1 MSVDTLTRDYG
12 ALDATGV
19 EALDSAAVAA
29 GVETMQLMEVAG
41 LQVAR
46 CAWTMLGDEPGRVLV
61 IAGRGNN
68 GGDGLVAVR
77 HLCAWGCEVSAV
89 VASDNPESL
98 HGLVN
103 VQLRAARGS
112 GAGVD
117 VTADDARVRA
127 ELETAAL
134 VVDALLG
141 TGLRSAPRAPDS
153 AFIQTLDTHA
163 HVLSVDVP
171 SGLDATTG
179 RAFEPCVQASVT
191 CTLTACKAGLLTP
204 EGRAHAGRIFV
215 ADIGMPLTAWRS
227 TGLVAP
233 LLVRGGALIEVP

>member
-1 MSVDTLTRDYG
+1 MADDTLARDYG
-12 ALDATGV
+12 ELDSAGV
-19 EALDSAAVAA
+19 AALDSAAVTA

-46 CAWTMLGDEPGRVLV
+46 CAWGLLGGEPGRVFV

-68 GGDGLVAVR
+68 GGDGLVAAR

-89 VASDNPESL
+89 VASDREESL
-98 HGLVN
+98 HGLVT

-112 GAGVD
+112 GAEVH
-117 VTADDARVRA
+117 VTPDDAAVREKLDSA
-127 ELETAAL
+127 SV

-141 TGLRSAPRAPDS
+141 TGLRSAPRPPDS
-153 AFIQTLDTHA
+153 AFIMTLNKHG
-163 HVLSVDVP
+163 HVLAVDVP

-179 RAFEPCVQASVT
+179 HAFEPSVHASVT
-191 CTLTACKAGLLTP
+191 CTLTACKPGLLTP

-227 TGLVAP
+227 AGLEAP
-233 LLVRGGALIEVP
+233 RLVRGGALIELP